1 MKKVR
6 KEIRALSTS
15 EWDAVVRALW
25 IMKQTSDSDGKAL
38 YGKHYISYDSM
49 ISKHMT
55 AGNENPLT
63 ISSIQ

>member
-6 KEIRALSTS
+6 KEIRALTIS

-25 IMKQTSDSDGKAL
+25 IMKQTSDSDGKTL
-38 YGKHYISYDSM
+38 YGKHFISYDSM

-55 AGNENPLT
+55 AGNENHLT